1 MTMIRTG
8 FGYDIHRLVP
18 QRKLVLGGIL
28 IPSEVGLLGHSD
40 ADVLLHAICD
50 ALLGAAAL
58 GDIGTHFP
66 DTDKKFKD
74 VSSLSFL
81 RTVRELLAQNRFR
94 VINLDSTVVL
104 ERPKVASFIPEM
116 RRNIADA
123 LDIQI
128 NQVSVKATTNEGL
141 GAVGSG
147 EGCAAY
153 AVASL
158 QALEIPPDG

>member
-1 MTMIRTG
+1 MIRTG

-116 RRNIADA
+116 QRNIADA

>member
-94 VINLDSTVVL
+94 VINLDSSVVL
-104 ERPKVASFIPEM
+104 EHPKVASFIPEM

>member
-18 QRKLVLGGIL
+18 RRKLVLGGIL
-28 IPSEVGLLGHSD
+28 IPSEAGLLGHSD

-74 VSSLSFL
+74 APSLSFL
-81 RTVRELLAQNRFR
+81 RTVRELLAQNRFQ
-94 VINLDSTVVL
+94 VINVDSTVVL
-104 ERPKVASFIPEM
+104 ERPKVASFIPGM
-116 RRNIADA
+116 QRNIADA

-128 NQVSVKATTNEGL
+128 SQVSVKATTNEGL
-141 GAVGSG
+141 GALGSG

-158 QALEIPPDG
+158 QALEIPPEA